1 MWKKHYAETT
11 APLLAEV
18 QKALGL
24 KYTLSKWTSCDILLV
39 LWSFIQFKFVM
50 TTANDLWCLKFRSI
64 CHQWDKF
71 VTGKNRSP
79 FCNVERKPF
88 NYSFQKFNILSFHV
102 AGFFLWI
109 HMNVHY
115 IYTVSSVDQ
124 FVTKIRLQGWVSFS
138 AGKAWT
144 VKGA

>member
-39 LWSFIQFKFVM
+39 LWSFIQFKSVM
-50 TTANDLWCLKFRSI
+50 TTANDLWCLKLRSI
-64 CHQWDKF
+64 KWDKF

-109 HMNVHY
+109 HLNVHY
-115 IYTVSSVDQ
+115 IYISSVDQ